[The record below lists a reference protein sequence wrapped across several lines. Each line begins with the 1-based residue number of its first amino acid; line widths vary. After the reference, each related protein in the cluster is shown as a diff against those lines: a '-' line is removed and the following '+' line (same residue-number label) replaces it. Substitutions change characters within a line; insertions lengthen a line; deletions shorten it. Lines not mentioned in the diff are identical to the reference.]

1 LRNPVKYTNE
11 FTYDNVL
18 KGAKMVKNASG
29 RKRESIIN
37 EIQQSISKPSGEK
50 LSYEDANEIADTL

>member
-1 LRNPVKYTNE
+1 
-11 FTYDNVL
+11 
-18 KGAKMVKNASG
+18 MVKNASG